1 MTECI
6 ECGATDDKSG
16 GIVVGLLGELNES
29 YCNVCRADHLAAE
42 TTLSRQEAKVI
53 ALKQLCGMTHDSIA
67 ELLDISKS
75 TVDEYSR
82 RANDKQQRAE
92 ATVAELDR

>member
-6 ECGATDDKSG
+6 DCGATDDKAA
-16 GIVVGLLGELNES
+16 GIVVGLLGELDEPH
-29 YCNVCRADHLAAE
+29 CNVCRADYLATE
-42 TTLSRQEAKVI
+42 TLLSQQEANVI
-53 ALKQLCGMTHDSIA
+53 ALKQLCGMSHASVA

-82 RANDKQQRAE
+82 RANEKRTRAE
-92 ATVAELDR
+92 ATAVEMQR